1 MTGACSIVSLVR
13 ESDIFVANTG
23 DCRVVVGHQVP
34 NGSWQAIPLSVD
46 QNAQHPGEVERIKKA
61 HPGEENTVIMN
72 GRVLGNLMPFRT
84 FGDVDFKW
92 EKKYLES
99 VGIPLSPFYFT
110 PPYITAEP
118 LVTHCQ
124 LQGGDK
130 FMIVASDGLWERIT
144 NEEAVNVVVESL
156 MDSESKPSS
165 LFKGKKQ
172 CCSENAAT
180 KLLWHALGGTDG
192 SVTELLDVTP
202 RWSRMYRD
210 DVTIIV
216 IFFRSTS

>member
-1 MTGACSIVSLVR
+1 MTAIDGACSIVSLVR

-34 NGSWQAIPLSVD
+34 NGTWQAIPLSVD

-99 VGIPLSPFYFT
+99 VGIPLSPFYLLLLT
-110 PPYITAEP
+110 S
-118 LVTHCQ
+118 
-124 LQGGDK
+124 LQN
-130 FMIVASDGLWERIT
+130 ISHTSPVAGWGQVHDRS
-144 NEEAVNVVVESL
+144 
-156 MDSESKPSS
+156 
-165 LFKGKKQ
+165 F
-172 CCSENAAT
+172 
-180 KLLWHALGGTDG
+180 
-192 SVTELLDVTP
+192 
-202 RWSRMYRD
+202 RWSVGKNNQRRSCECRGREPHGLR
-210 DVTIIV
+210 VKAIIFLFIV
-216 IFFRSTS
+216 